1 MLIETEA
8 IGDSGL
14 NVELGSVE
22 ATEGPVARYLRAVGN
37 DLPVYD
43 QTGLVPPLYLAA
55 ASLGL
60 LLRELEL
67 PPGAVHSLQE
77 TEVLAPVVIGEK
89 LQATASLER
98 PRQRAGLKFLTAT
111 CRLHTSGG
119 RPAMTS
125 KTTVMLTETTPAGE
139 VRGRPQPS
147 PGSGV
152 ESGVSELPVV
162 TSLITQEQLIDYSLA
177 SGDDNPLHLD
187 ASFAAATQ
195 FGGVIA
201 HGMLTLALVDRMMAE
216 ALSRAWLGSGLASG
230 TVQGRGLLGR
240 PGGVLGQRRQR
251 RKLRRRCPQQH
262 HRARVGFGHGQTDH
276 GLKFVPARVETG
288 AGIRRKDNING
299 TKRS

>member
-37 DLPVYD
+37 DLPVYG
-43 QTGLVPPLYLAA
+43 QTCLVPPLYLAA

-60 LLRELEL
+60 LLRELAL

-111 CRLHTSGG
+111 CGLHTSGG

-125 KTTVMLTETTPAGE
+125 KTTVMLTETASAAE
-139 VRGRPQPS
+139 VRERPQPS
-147 PGSGV
+147 PGAGV
-152 ESGVSELPVV
+152 ESEASELPVV

-201 HGMLTLALVDRMMAE
+201 HGMLTLALVDRMMAA
-216 ALSRAWLGSGLASG
+216 ALSRAWLEAGSLRVRFKGAAYLGDRVESWGSAAKGGNYAVGVRNSTTGQELVSG
-230 TVQGRGLLGR
+230 TA
-240 PGGVLGQRRQR
+240 
-251 RKLRRRCPQQH
+251 KLTT
-262 HRARVGFGHGQTDH
+262 A
-276 GLKFVPARVETG
+276 
-288 AGIRRKDNING
+288 
-299 TKRS
+299 